1 MTTPYRL
8 MPQEARVGAV
18 VSLHKLQGDVDDPE
32 FIHQTLRGRL
42 VPQVAS
48 LVAERVERTEHVE
61 SVDYRIDLYVLTP
74 NELARLIQREAER
87 FADLMGYRGL

>member
-8 MPQEARVGAV
+8 LPNESRVGAV
-18 VSLHKLQGDVDDPE
+18 VSLHKLQGNVDDPE
-32 FIHQTLRGRL
+32 LIHRALRERL

-48 LVAERVERTEHVE
+48 LVAERAERIDHVE

-74 NELARLIQREAER
+74 NELAKLIQREAER
-87 FADLMGYRGL
+87 FAYLMGHRVL